1 MRNQII
7 EEAEEYKRSFY
18 EKRKSTCETNKANNR
33 EREKVQFVEF
43 ISLFLSMFQYTSS
56 SLFCFEQMGF
66 CADILGKPR
75 EVPQRS

>member
-18 EKRKSTCETNKANNR
+18 EKRKTTCETNKANNR

-43 ISLFLSMFQYTSS
+43 VFYFVHNPNTQATSMF
-56 SLFCFEQMGF
+56 CF
-66 CADILGKPR
+66 
-75 EVPQRS
+75 